1 MNWKQFHLKEV
12 VAFSSISLKSSPA
25 GEIPRPERVLPTG
38 IWKKVVLR
46 RIPHLVQVIHVE
58 QVARGGGVQD
68 IDVAA
73 IVLL

>member
-38 IWKKVVLR
+38 VRKEVVLC

-58 QVARGGGVQD
+58 QVAGGGGVQD

-73 IVLL
+73 IALL